1 MTFTIDALIVA
12 AGRGHRARRD
22 DDICPKQYVALK
34 NKPVLAHVLAR
45 FVASPLIRNTVCV
58 IHADD
63 HAEFEAVRS
72 LVNGEVLPPVMGGES
87 RQASVFNGLRA
98 LAEDPP
104 DFVMIHDGVRPF
116 FSEALLEKLAEALK
130 AQEAV
135 LPVLPVTDTLKRVE
149 AGAVLETPPRAGLY
163 GAQTPQCF
171 AFAPILAAHMAA
183 AQADPSAFTDDASIA
198 EWFGLAVA
206 TVDGEADNIK
216 ITVSEDFDKGDWI
229 LSKSEAGQMAR
240 MAVPDVRVG
249 QGFDVHA
256 FEAGDH
262 VTLCGVQIPH
272 SAKLK
277 GHSDADVGLHALTDA
292 LYGAMGAG
300 DIGRHFPPSDMQW
313 KDACSRQFLA
323 HAVELVRTRGGVITH
338 LDVTL
343 ICEQPKIGPHAA
355 AMTAVIAE
363 ITGIERKRISVKAT
377 TSERLGFTGRGEGI
391 AALASATVV
400 MAAG

>member
-1 MTFTIDALIVA
+1 MSFTIDALIVA
-12 AGRGHRARRD
+12 AGRGHRARRSD
-22 DDICPKQYVALK
+22 DMSPKQYVPLEG
-34 NKPVLAHVLAR
+34 KPVLAHTLAR
-45 FVASPLIRNTVCV
+45 FVASPLIRNCFSV
-58 IHADD
+58 IHAED
-63 HAEFEAVRS
+63 HAEFEAVAA
-72 LVNGEVLPPVMGGES
+72 LINGELQPPVMGGPS

-116 FSEALLEKLAEALK
+116 FSDDLLERLAEAL
-130 AQEAV
+130 QTHEAV

-198 EWFGLAVA
+198 EWFGLTVGTVA
-206 TVDGEADNIK
+206 GEADNIK

-229 LSKSEAGQMAR
+229 LSKSAAGPMAR
-240 MAVPDVRVG
+240 MVLPDVRVG

-262 VTLCGVQIPH
+262 VTLCGVKIPH
-272 SAKLK
+272 RAKLK

-300 DIGRHFPPSDMQW
+300 DIGRHFPPTEQQW

-323 HAVELVRTRGGVITH
+323 HAVELVRARGGVITH

-343 ICEQPKIGPHAA
+343 ICEQPNIGPHAA

-363 ITGIERKRISVKAT
+363 ITGIECARISVKAT
-377 TSERLGFTGRGEGI
+377 TSERLGFTGREEGI